1 MGFKKDQTELTT
13 TLRESLQQNNR
24 GSKKNEVDASF
35 ERKKN
40 YQFMLKPSNR
50 EKLRQLTAQSGQ
62 RSDSAFLDD
71 LIESL

>member
-1 MGFKKDQTELTT
+1 MAFKKDQTELTT
-13 TLRESLQQNNR
+13 TLKKSLEHNNQREI
-24 GSKKNEVDASF
+24 KKDSDPSF

-50 EKLRQLTAQSGQ
+50 EKLRKLTAASGQ

-71 LIESL
+71 LIESM